1 MIVAYHRPTTLQEA
15 LDLLAR
21 SEPVTV
27 PLGGGTILSRP
38 GAGKFAVV
46 DLQALGL
53 NQIERQGD
61 RLMIGATATLQSL
74 YAHAAIPAGL
84 RAAIERETTYNLRQT
99 ASVGGAIVTADGRS
113 PFAAALL
120 ALSAVLKWADGTST
134 SLEEYFAA
142 RKSAVRGLILRVAI
156 PAASRIAFE
165 TISKTPADFPILMGA
180 AGWGE
185 NGLERLVLGG
195 AGDAPVAVAWS
206 TNREGEQMTAELI
219 EKYMQNAYSQYS
231 NQVFENLDYIKTT
244 SALLLRRLSSG

>member
-27 PLGGGTILSRP
+27 PLGGGTMLSRP

-61 RLMIGATATLQSL
+61 QLIIGATATLQSL
-74 YAHAAIPAGL
+74 YAHAAVPAGL
-84 RAAIERETTYNLRQT
+84 RVAIERETTYNLRQT
-99 ASVGGAIVTADGRS
+99 ASVGGAIVSADGRS

-120 ALSAVLKWADGTST
+120 ALGAVLEWAGGTTT
-134 SLEEYFAA
+134 SLEGYFAA
-142 RKSAVRGLILRVAI
+142 RKSASQGLILRVVI
-156 PAASRIAFE
+156 PVTGKIALE
-165 TISKTPADFPILMGA
+165 AISKTPADVPILIGA

-195 AGDAPVAVAWS
+195 AGEFPVVVAWS
-206 TNREGEQMTAELI
+206 AHHDEEQIIAELV
-219 EKYMQNAYSQYS
+219 EKYAQNAYSQYS
-231 NQVFENLDYIKTT
+231 NQVIKNLDYIKIT
-244 SALLLRRLSSG
+244 SALILRRLSSG